1 MHQTPLLPLNALVF
15 LGHLDQIS
23 LQLVTPA
30 THEFHPNSSS
40 HVQYKVIK
48 DGAKKKTTF
57 KKMKAETYKG

>member
-15 LGHLDQIS
+15 LGHLGQIS

-30 THEFHPNSSS
+30 THEFRPNSSL

-48 DGAKKKTTF
+48 GGAKKEQLF
-57 KKMKAETYKG
+57 KR